1 MKLFD
6 DKKQEGGAEN
16 VQQSMSKFAFV
27 NEYSPWADTPA
38 IRRACES
45 WFEHIP
51 PGNRA
56 DLKSRFRESDDS
68 EHAGAF
74 FELFLHEVFRRLDCQ
89 VEFQPNVSGQT
100 PDFRVSQ
107 GGKSIY
113 VEATVAGATSN
124 PFHRSRN
131 EQDVIDKLNTLSSP
145 DFSIGVDMEGTL
157 KNTLRKSYVTSKF
170 RRLLDAHDPGKV
182 RGLIAEGGMYA
193 APSEKIECGAWTLT
207 GWLIPACEDRGA
219 SISGRPIVT
228 EPYRAKF
235 LDPISS
241 VRDALAWKA
250 RKYRGLLDSP
260 FVIAVNAQNPYY
272 SPSECDVDV
281 LHGNR
286 RIQFGTGP
294 DAESRYV
301 HERNGFWLSKN
312 SGEPAAVLIFKNADM
327 LNMFQASVC
336 LHVNPWDSAPGLPD
350 ALFRIPHCELSEDHL
365 ERREGED
372 VAQLLGVSLKQH

>member
-1 MKLFD
+1 MRFNDLLHLIAFPWKAHGTPPASVFVTATKMPESRALSKFSDHFSRYIPLSARGRGNRGHRYYRNMGQRSIPAWAGEPSPTVVARNMAGLMKLFD
-6 DKKQEGGAEN
+6 DKKWEGSAEN
-16 VQQSMSKFAFV
+16 VQQSMSKFGFV
-27 NEYSPWADTPA
+27 NESSADSRTSA

-157 KNTLRKSYVTSKF
+157 KNTLRKSCVTSKF
-170 RRLLDAHDPGKV
+170 RRLLDVHDPGKV
-182 RGLIAEGGMYA
+182 RGLIAEAG
-193 APSEKIECGAWTLT
+193 CT
-207 GWLIPACEDRGA
+207 
-219 SISGRPIVT
+219 RP
-228 EPYRAKF
+228 PM
-235 LDPISS
+235 
-241 VRDALAWKA
+241 
-250 RKYRGLLDSP
+250 
-260 FVIAVNAQNPYY
+260 
-272 SPSECDVDV
+272 
-281 LHGNR
+281 R
-286 RIQFGTGP
+286 R
-294 DAESRYV
+294 
-301 HERNGFWLSKN
+301 
-312 SGEPAAVLIFKNADM
+312 
-327 LNMFQASVC
+327 LNVE
-336 LHVNPWDSAPGLPD
+336 PGLSPVGLYQPVKIGGRTFLGD
-350 ALFRIPHCELSEDHL
+350 QSSQNRIAPNF
-365 ERREGED
+365 
-372 VAQLLGVSLKQH
+372 